1 MTRVGRWFS
10 LERPPVL
17 PAVSRGAAA
26 APHSLDDPPPGP
38 FPDRQ
43 GRGKPPTPHP
53 QLCLKSKAGI
63 RKGDG
68 LFSGIL
74 QRVCSWALFK
84 NRLFPPKGKGE
95 GRGRERSRLFRV
107 AGDAVPPPRT
117 PGTEILP
124 DAPRSVVSATLRE
137 HGGGRGTGSLRSTS
151 VHQAG
156 HHDPVPRCLSSAPHQ
171 AAKCLRA
178 GTWLPQFPY
187 LSAGMHIPPHR
198 MHAGIGKGLYL
209 GKLVHHMTAHCLKKS
224 FLPVPESR

>member
-117 PGTEILP
+117 PGTEVLP
-124 DAPRSVVSATLRE
+124 DAPRSVVSATRGWAGDWQPEIHLCAPGRTPRSSPPVLVFCPPPSCKVLEGWDVAASVSLPVSGHAHSSSQDACGDRE
-137 HGGGRGTGSLRSTS
+137 RT
-151 VHQAG
+151 
-156 HHDPVPRCLSSAPHQ
+156 LSGEA
-171 AAKCLRA
+171 R
-178 GTWLPQFPY
+178 
-187 LSAGMHIPPHR
+187 PPHDCT
-198 MHAGIGKGLYL
+198 L
-209 GKLVHHMTAHCLKKS
+209 S
-224 FLPVPESR
+224 